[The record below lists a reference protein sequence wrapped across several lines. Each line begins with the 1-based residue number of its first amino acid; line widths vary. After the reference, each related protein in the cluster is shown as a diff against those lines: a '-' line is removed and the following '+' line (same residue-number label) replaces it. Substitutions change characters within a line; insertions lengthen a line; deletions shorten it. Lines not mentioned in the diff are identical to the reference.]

1 MSIIETGA
9 GHQLDVAGLT
19 DVGRKRSLNEDTFKI
34 HEPSGLL
41 IVADGMGGHQK
52 GEVASAAAVRIISH
66 HVSRNVAEIRAAAKS
81 PGSDDAVADVTEVE
95 PASADVKL
103 MDEALVKANDA
114 INALNQDR
122 GFPAGTGMGT
132 TVVGLLPTVEPG
144 RMVVFNVGDS
154 RAYRFRE
161 ASLSQLTRDHTLY
174 QEWLDKGGRGDNPP
188 RNVITRAIG
197 PKAKVETDVG
207 LQMLLPGDLVLICSD
222 GLTGMATDPEIGEIL
237 ERLGKGPTDD
247 ICRALVNFANERGGK
262 DNVTVIVGRYS

>member
-1 MSIIETGA
+1 MTIIDTGS
-9 GHQLDVAGLT
+9 GHQLEVAGLT

-66 HVSRNVAEIRAAAKS
+66 HVSRNVAEVRAGASNDGAA
-81 PGSDDAVADVTEVE
+81 ADVTEIE
-95 PASADVKL
+95 PAGADVKL
-103 MDEALVKANDA
+103 MDDALAKANDA

-122 GFPAGTGMGT
+122 GFPTGTGMGT

-154 RAYRFRE
+154 RAYRFRD
-161 ASLSQLTRDHTLY
+161 ATLSQMTRDHTLY
-174 QEWLDKGGRGDNPP
+174 QEWLNQGGQGDNPP

-207 LQMLLPGDLVLICSD
+207 LQMLLPGDLVLVCSD
-222 GLTGMATDPEIGEIL
+222 GLTGMVTDPEIGETL
-237 ERLGKGPTDD
+237 DRLGQDPPED
-247 ICRALVNFANERGGK
+247 ICRGLVDFANERGGK